1 MLKSHSISNLD
12 ILFVDENKNM
22 HLIVKNLLEAME
34 IRKFRSCFNAKNVF
48 KMMKDQTPDIL
59 ITELKM
65 NAINGLELIKKIRKG
80 EEDADPYLPIL
91 VLSGQTEID
100 VVIQA
105 RNAGA
110 TEFLAKPA
118 SVASLHDR
126 LLWMIEHP
134 RPFIKSGNFFG
145 PDRRRAMRGYE
156 GLERRD

>member
-1 MLKSHSISNLD
+1 MLKNYSINNLD

-22 HLIVKNLLEAME
+22 HLIVKNLLQAME
-34 IRKFRSCFNAKNVF
+34 VRKFRSCFNAKNTF
-48 KMMKDQTPDIL
+48 KMMKKQSPDIL
-59 ITELKM
+59 ITELRM
-65 NAINGLELIKKIRKG
+65 DSMTGIELIKKIRRG

-91 VLSGQTEID
+91 VLSGQTDID

-134 RPFIKSGNFFG
+134 RPFVETENFFG

-156 GLERRD
+156 GLERRE